1 MVLNIVPSML
11 LETRDRVVPNALT
24 NATKINEI
32 AGIIGRYDVIS
43 LLFTALLYGRSFILL
58 VT

>member
-1 MVLNIVPSML
+1 ML
-11 LETRDRVVPNALT
+11 IETRDRVVPNVFT

-43 LLFTALLYGRSFILL
+43 LLLTALLYGRSIILL
-58 VT
+58 IT

>member
-11 LETRDRVVPNALT
+11 LETRNQVVPNAFT
-24 NATKINEI
+24 NATKINKI
-32 AGIIGRYDVIS
+32 AGIIGRYDLIS
-43 LLFTALLYGRSFILL
+43 LLFTALLYGRSIILL

>member
-1 MVLNIVPSML
+1 ML
-11 LETRDRVVPNALT
+11 LETRDRVVPNAFT

-43 LLFTALLYGRSFILL
+43 LLFTALLYGRSIILL

>member
-1 MVLNIVPSML
+1 MALNIVPSML
-11 LETRDRVVPNALT
+11 LETRDRVVPNAFT

-43 LLFTALLYGRSFILL
+43 LLITALLYGRSIILL